1 MAYHGGDLLKYL
13 SIIFVAM
20 SSLGFLQLF
29 DVAAL
34 SPLVIAFGI
43 WGGLLMIVSII
54 FLLRISSKYIRSTEQ

>member
-43 WGGLLMIVSII
+43 WGGLLMTVSII
-54 FLLRISSKYIRSTEQ
+54 FLLKLSSK

>member
-1 MAYHGGDLLKYL
+1 MKYL
-13 SIIFVAM
+13 SIILVAM

-29 DVAAL
+29 NVSAL

>member
-1 MAYHGGDLLKYL
+1 MAYHGGDFMKYL
-13 SIIFVAM
+13 SIVFVAM

-29 DVAAL
+29 NVSAL